1 MSTAKLKELW
11 KKDYFQTAILIVIIV
26 IAVLVLWFGSQTFL
40 GTSNPALA
48 VASGSMCK
56 VHPCDGWSHPFERTL
71 HIGDLIIV
79 QGVNPKEVKT
89 GPDPEG
95 DIIIF
100 HRPMSDPSGVDELIV
115 HRAIE
120 NATHNGL
127 VYFRTKGDGN
137 GGADQWG
144 GGYASGDFR
153 GENYTW
159 NNMISEKLVVGKVIM
174 RIPWVG
180 NIALFMREGSA
191 VYLVLALIIILVIVE
206 FGIPALRSRKAGSE
220 PKNIRVEDYD

>member
-11 KKDYFQTAILIVIIV
+11 KKDYFQTAIMIGIIV

-79 QGVNPKEVKT
+79 QGVNPKAVRT

-100 HRPMSDPSGVDELIV
+100 HRPISNPGDADELIV

-120 NATHNGL
+120 NATAPNGL

-137 GGADQWG
+137 SGPDRWQGDYRGG
-144 GGYASGDFR
+144 
-153 GENYTW
+153 NYTW
-159 NNMISEKLVVGKVIM
+159 DDKGMISEKLLVGKVIM

-206 FGIPALRSRKAGSE
+206 FAIPALRSKKADSK
-220 PKNIRVEDYD
+220 PKNVKVEDYD